1 MFEPHKDYCASQ
13 RFSAG
18 RVPPAAGANT
28 PPPDDS
34 DNPQGGVYSQPPP
47 AGIAA
52 GQDLPL
58 AGPKTQAPLAKERSR
73 CAAHAHVIFGG
84 TIRNADRFPRT
95 PYDSGIGTG
104 NRHLWKLR
112 NTMALLDFEKSHVF
126 VVLHQNWGIG
136 ADP

>member
-1 MFEPHKDYCASQ
+1 MRRSGFL
-13 RFSAG
+13 RAG
-18 RVPPAAGANT
+18 SRRRRMRIHPPLMILIH
-28 PPPDDS
+28 
-34 DNPQGGVYSQPPP
+34 NPQGGVYSQPLP